1 MGKDPE
7 EGAHRNIS
15 NQAVR
20 LPGSGG
26 ETVASF
32 WSPLPLTL
40 VVQGRCYSRGRQHGL
55 VSFALVWGKPSSCT
69 VSMGDCMLCDLYSNK
84 AVLCFKKS
92 KCQLGSD
99 VLPFSVLGDRVL
111 LSIVPGPPDHSEP
124 AKAFPGREGPFCS
137 GSSSTDAAREY

>member
-1 MGKDPE
+1 MPISGLRPREALNKFVDQKDRPWPPVADGHMDPE

-15 NQAVR
+15 NQAVQV
-20 LPGSGG
+20 PGSGG

-69 VSMGDCMLCDLYSNK
+69 LSVGDCMLCDLYSK
-84 AVLCFKKS
+84 RAV
-92 KCQLGSD
+92 
-99 VLPFSVLGDRVL
+99 VLPSLCWGPGYCCPSSQVPQPLGASQG
-111 LSIVPGPPDHSEP
+111 LS
-124 AKAFPGREGPFCS
+124 R
-137 GSSSTDAAREY
+137 